1 MSQFEIFGYSVDY
14 RLNGRY
20 IGSITIDEP
29 DRKTMGYY
37 GKRTETLENDL
48 VIKNKKYKK
57 GTVVTTEC
65 YPLCGK
71 FKGTHKEKLT
81 AIQNSRVYYNG

>member
-1 MSQFEIFGYSVDY
+1 MINFDIFGYSVDY

-20 IGSITIDEP
+20 IGSVTIEKP
-29 DRKTMGYY
+29 DRDKMGYY
-37 GKRTETLENDL
+37 GKKIETLTKDL
-48 VIKNKKYKK
+48 VLKNKKYKK

-81 AIQNSRVYYNG
+81 AMQNSRIGYEG